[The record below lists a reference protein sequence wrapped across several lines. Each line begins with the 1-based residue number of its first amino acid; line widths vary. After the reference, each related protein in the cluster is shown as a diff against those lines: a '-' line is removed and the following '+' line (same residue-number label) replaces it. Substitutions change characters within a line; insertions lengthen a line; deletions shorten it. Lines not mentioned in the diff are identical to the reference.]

1 MTVATNHIELD
12 GVLERH
18 ELPERTSLLLNN
30 EGLRQISAALAAI
43 KTCTD
48 MLNHREAA
56 AGEGQ
61 PTFCRQTTHGLL
73 AAITCCAA
81 VIDAQV
87 GAMDTEGG
95 LVLKGNDA
103 QELDAKAFEVWHRSY
118 RAKGGM
124 Q

>member
-1 MTVATNHIELD
+1 MKSPDHSKSGTGQAGQADRN
-12 GVLERH
+12 
-18 ELPERTSLLLNN
+18 
-30 EGLRQISAALAAI
+30 
-43 KTCTD
+43 TCTD

-61 PTFCRQTTHGLL
+61 PSFCRQTTHGLL

-118 RAKGGM
+118 RAKGGSA
-124 Q
+124 